1 VAVIGAGTMG
11 AGIAQVCAQAGWK
24 TNLFDAFPEGLERG
38 MKAIDA
44 FWDKGIARGKTSVE
58 QKQQW
63 AANLHPISDM
73 SEAVSNV
80 DLVIEAVPEI
90 PSLKHQIF
98 ADLGKMTKKDCIL
111 GTNTSSL
118 SIKAIAHASG
128 RPENVIGMHFFNP
141 VPIMKLLEL
150 VKHDSCSEQTIA
162 FAKAAGA
169 AMGKTTILVEDIPG
183 FATSRLGVVLGNEA
197 IRMLADGVASAKDI
211 DTAIMKLL
219 ELVKHDSCSE
229 QTIAFAKAAGAAM
242 GKTTIL
248 VEDIPGF
255 ATSRLGVVLGNE
267 AIRMLAD
274 GVASAKDID
283 TAMVLGYKHPMG
295 PLALTDL
302 VGLDVRR
309 DILLNLKQSFND
321 DSYTPHPL
329 LEKLVA
335 EGRLGKKSGKG
346 IYDWTSGSA
355 EETELP

>member
-1 VAVIGAGTMG
+1 
-11 AGIAQVCAQAGWK
+11 
-24 TNLFDAFPEGLERG
+24 

-44 FWDKGIARGKTSVE
+44 FWDKGIARGKTTVE

-73 SEAVSNV
+73 SKAVSNV
-80 DLVIEAVPEI
+80 DMVIEAVPEI

-98 ADLGKMTKKDCIL
+98 ADLGKMTREDCIL

-118 SIKAIAHASG
+118 SIKAIAQASG

-162 FAKAAGA
+162 FA
-169 AMGKTTILVEDIPG
+169 
-183 FATSRLGVVLGNEA
+183 
-197 IRMLADGVASAKDI
+197 
-211 DTAIMKLL
+211 
-219 ELVKHDSCSE
+219 
-229 QTIAFAKAAGAAM
+229 QAAGAAM

-295 PLALTDL
+295 PLALSDL

-309 DILLNLKQSFND
+309 DILLNLKESFGD

-329 LEKLVA
+329 LEKLIA
-335 EGRLGKKSGKG
+335 AGRLGKKSGKG
-346 IYDWTSGSA
+346 IYDWSSGTA

>member
-1 VAVIGAGTMG
+1 MEIRSVAVIGAGTMG
-11 AGIAQVCAQAGWK
+11 AGIAQICAQAGWK

-38 MKAIDA
+38 MKTIDA
-44 FWDKGIARGKTSVE
+44 FWDKGIARGKTTAQ

-63 AANLHPISDM
+63 AANLHPVSEM
-73 SEAVSNV
+73 SEAVGDV

-98 ADLGKMTKKDCIL
+98 ADLGKMTKPDCIL

-118 SIKAIAHASG
+118 SIEAIAQASG
-128 RPENVIGMHFFNP
+128 RAENVIGMHFFNP

-150 VKHDSCSEQTIA
+150 VKHDSCSEQTVA
-162 FAKAAGA
+162 FAQAAGV
-169 AMGKTTILVEDIPG
+169 AMGKTTILV
-183 FATSRLGVVLGNEA
+183 
-197 IRMLADGVASAKDI
+197 K
-211 DTAIMKLL
+211 
-219 ELVKHDSCSE
+219 
-229 QTIAFAKAAGAAM
+229 
-242 GKTTIL
+242 
-248 VEDIPGF
+248 DIPGF

-295 PLALTDL
+295 PLALSDL

-346 IYDWTSGSA
+346 IYDWSSGSA

>member
-1 VAVIGAGTMG
+1 MAVIGAGTMG
-11 AGIAQVCAQAGWK
+11 AGIAQVCAQSGWK

-38 MKAIDA
+38 MKTIDA
-44 FWDKGIARGKTSVE
+44 FWDKGIARGKTTAE

-63 AANLHPISDM
+63 AANLHPVSDM
-73 SEAVSNV
+73 SEAVADV

-98 ADLGKMTKKDCIL
+98 ADLGKMTKVNCIL

-118 SIKAIAHASG
+118 SIEAIAQASG

-150 VKHDSCSEQTIA
+150 VKHDSCSKQTIA
-162 FAKAAGA
+162 FAQAAGM
-169 AMGKTTILVEDIPG
+169 AMGKTTILV
-183 FATSRLGVVLGNEA
+183 
-197 IRMLADGVASAKDI
+197 K
-211 DTAIMKLL
+211 
-219 ELVKHDSCSE
+219 
-229 QTIAFAKAAGAAM
+229 
-242 GKTTIL
+242 
-248 VEDIPGF
+248 DIPGF

-346 IYDWTSGSA
+346 IYDWSTGSA

>member
-1 VAVIGAGTMG
+1 MGIDSVAVIGAGTMG

-44 FWDKGIARGKTSVE
+44 FWDKGIARGKTSPE
-58 QKQQW
+58 QKTEW
-63 AANLHPISDM
+63 AANLHAVSDM
-73 SEAVSNV
+73 AEAVGDV

-90 PSLKHQIF
+90 PELKHKIF
-98 ADLGKMTKKDCIL
+98 ADLGAMTREDCIL

-118 SIKAIAHASG
+118 SIADIAAASG
-128 RPENVIGMHFFNP
+128 RADKVIGMHFFNP

-150 VKHDSCSEQTIA
+150 VKHDSCSEETIA
-162 FAKAAGA
+162 VAESAGK
-169 AMGKTTILVEDIPG
+169 AMGKTTILV
-183 FATSRLGVVLGNEA
+183 
-197 IRMLADGVASAKDI
+197 K
-211 DTAIMKLL
+211 
-219 ELVKHDSCSE
+219 
-229 QTIAFAKAAGAAM
+229 
-242 GKTTIL
+242 
-248 VEDIPGF
+248 DIPGF

-329 LEKLVA
+329 LEKMVA

-346 IYDWTSGSA
+346 IYDWSSGSA